1 MALSLFFG
9 DEFGAFASFGIDA
22 VAAVPFAGLLAA
34 RHHCRPVDRR
44 RNHVRR
50 DIQLTR
56 GMAQRAKHAGAVGFG
71 GVDVPGRGSQD
82 DAAVGQ
88 LLIGPM
94 PV

>member
-1 MALSLFFG
+1 
-9 DEFGAFASFGIDA
+9 
-22 VAAVPFAGLLAA
+22 
-34 RHHCRPVDRR
+34 
-44 RNHVRR
+44 
-50 DIQLTR
+50 
-56 GMAQRAKHAGAVGFG
+56 MAQRAKHAGAVGFG